1 MSGRGSGGVGEAD
14 ESSGAVA
21 GEPAPGGAF
30 GDLRGAGG
38 AGEWNAVGQVRLDS
52 STAYR
57 RIASSRC
64 AAVSSPSSVMTSGD
78 GSSCTAFLRKTQ

>member
-38 AGEWNAVGQVRLDS
+38 AGEWNAAGQVRFEHL
-52 STAYR
+52 
-57 RIASSRC
+57 
-64 AAVSSPSSVMTSGD
+64 VSAHRFLALR
-78 GSSCTAFLRKTQ
+78 GSEFAQFGHDQS